1 MDKVDGTQ
9 VSDSAQADIDRPCVG
24 CLHLFMCMS
33 PKIEGTDVVR
43 WKTIEMISMYTSFVV
58 QRNNGLSVR
67 NSTEWLAG

>member
-1 MDKVDGTQ
+1 
-9 VSDSAQADIDRPCVG
+9 
-24 CLHLFMCMS
+24 MCMS